1 MSVGTIL
8 VFGALALALLDLV
21 LWHTTRYAQHVLL
34 QLAVIVVC
42 VALLVGAPA
51 LGS

>member
-1 MSVGTIL
+1 MALGSIL
-8 VFGALALALLDLV
+8 VIVALVMAALDLV
-21 LWHTTRYAQHVLL
+21 LWYTTTYQRHVLL

-42 VALLVGAPA
+42 IALLVGAPA